1 MHEHSITCSILEI
14 LDKVIKENKIT
25 KIKKINFEISTLAN
39 IEPSSI
45 EFYYDFL
52 AKDNNV
58 LKDAKLV
65 FKKKK
70 MKAKCKDCNKISEM
84 EDIFLICCPACSSKN
99 IKAVDTDDIKILS
112 VEA

>member
-70 MKAKCKDCNKISEM
+70 MKANCKDCNKISE
-84 EDIFLICCPACSSKN
+84 I
-99 IKAVDTDDIKILS
+99 
-112 VEA
+112 